1 MKKFLLSTL
10 FVMAACVGAK
20 AMSYDRAQ
28 EEALYLTDKMAYE
41 LNLNDQQYNDAYEI
55 NLDYFLCM
63 ETEADL
69 RADYYRYRLA
79 DMRCILHDWQYDLM
93 LAADY
98 FIRPLIWRAGG
109 WYFPIYTH
117 YTRGFFYY
125 SRPTVWGVY
134 RGGHGRFHYSGGFYV
149 QRRPVW
155 NGGFRGHDMHRAVP
169 GMGHRATPGI
179 SHRGTVGSRPVSGRG
194 ISGPGYHVDLGG
206 SRREGS
212 YRGGST
218 GSSDYRG
225 TQSGRPGNS
234 DYSGQSGRPGN
245 SGYSGQP
252 NRQGNSGYSGQ
263 PGNSGARAEQGGGTS
278 ARPSSSYSGS
288 RGNSFDGSSSRM
300 GGASRGSSMS
310 GGASRSGFSGGASR
324 GSSMSG
330 ASRGGG
336 FNGGGSMGG
345 ASRGGGFGG
354 GASHG
359 AGGHGGRR

>member
-310 GGASRSGFSGGASR
+310 G
-324 GSSMSG
+324 